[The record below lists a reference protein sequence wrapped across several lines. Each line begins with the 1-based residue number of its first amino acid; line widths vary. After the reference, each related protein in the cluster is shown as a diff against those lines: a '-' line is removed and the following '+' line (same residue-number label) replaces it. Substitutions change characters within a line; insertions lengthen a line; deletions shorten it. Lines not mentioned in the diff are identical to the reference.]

1 MRKPEIIPE
10 CHFLSDCN
18 GYCIFSKTLWSRI
31 IRYPMI
37 FQFQKKTIFDH
48 FSTFLNL
55 EHLQNT
61 WNIIKNTLVTKYKR
75 RTFQPPP
82 PAYDNHAFRPG
93 QAPGGAP
100 GALGG
105 PKQITASSVYQ
116 RHNPT
121 GGQMGGQQFG
131 GQGQGQFGQV
141 NPAFTNSYSQF
152 QPQFNQNQAI
162 KPNPLRSYR

>member
-1 MRKPEIIPE
+1 MMARNNGLLVHTTLECGALESNRFDFWNQRNRISLEPKFHQNRRKFGKSAVTPLIWKYRD
-10 CHFLSDCN
+10 HSFL
-18 GYCIFSKTLWSRI
+18 W
-31 IRYPMI
+31 
-37 FQFQKKTIFDH
+37 QK
-48 FSTFLNL
+48 L
-55 EHLQNT
+55 
-61 WNIIKNTLVTKYKR
+61 KR

-93 QAPGGAP
+93 QAPGGA

-121 GGQMGGQQFG
+121 GQMGAGGQQGFG

-141 NPAFTNSYSQF
+141 NQAFTNSYSQF

>member
-1 MRKPEIIPE
+1 MESRTGKSG
-10 CHFLSDCN
+10 HFENHSFL
-18 GYCIFSKTLWSRI
+18 R
-31 IRYPMI
+31 
-37 FQFQKKTIFDH
+37 QK
-48 FSTFLNL
+48 L
-55 EHLQNT
+55 
-61 WNIIKNTLVTKYKR
+61 KR

-93 QAPGGAP
+93 QAPGGA

-121 GGQMGGQQFG
+121 GQMGAGGQQFG

-141 NPAFTNSYSQF
+141 NQAFTNSYSQF